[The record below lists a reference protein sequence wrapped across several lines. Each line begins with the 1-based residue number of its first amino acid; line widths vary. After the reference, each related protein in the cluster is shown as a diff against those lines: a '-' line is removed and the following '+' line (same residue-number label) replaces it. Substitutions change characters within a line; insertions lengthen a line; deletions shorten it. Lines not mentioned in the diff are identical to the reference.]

1 MIAGGRTGREGR
13 VDARGE
19 DAGFTL
25 VEAVVALGV
34 FSIAVLALLRAT
46 GEQARSFARIEQASM
61 ARFVADN
68 IMAEAMV
75 DPTAR
80 QRGVANGEVILADQD
95 WTWTR
100 TVIPTDDPAI
110 LRVDVAVR
118 LEGATLVLAEATAF
132 RRAPRTTEAVAT
144 P

>member
-1 MIAGGRTGREGR
+1 MMRARLARDAGRRR
-13 VDARGE
+13 PA

-46 GEQARSFARIEQASM
+46 GEQARSFRHIEEASM

-68 IMAEAMV
+68 VMAEAMI

-80 QRGVANGEVILADQD
+80 QRGVASGEVVLADLD
-95 WTWTR
+95 WAWTR
-100 TVIPTDDPAI
+100 TITPTDDPAM
-110 LRVDVAVR
+110 LRLDVAVR
-118 LEGATLVLAEATAF
+118 AEGEQRVLAEATAF
-132 RRAPRTTEAVAT
+132 VGAATRPELSTAP
-144 P
+144 